1 MLTSG
6 IGQVQP
12 SVFAQIPPASNSTT
26 NNIAKKML
34 LFLQTQLSL
43 DEVFGL

>member
-12 SVFAQIPPASNSTT
+12 SFFAQIPPVWISPTK
-26 NNIAKKML
+26 NIAKKML